1 MRPRTLMPRRAAVA
15 STHARRSWS
24 RRTPRTVVV
33 VEAITERLLHPF
45 TPSTDRSDRLD
56 DEGGDLSVN
65 APELVELERPQRP
78 LIG

>member
-1 MRPRTLMPRRAAVA
+1 MPRRAAVA

-45 TPSTDRSDRLD
+45 TPSTDRSERLD
-56 DEGGDLSVN
+56 DEGCDLSLN
-65 APELVELERPQRP
+65 ALELVELERPQRP